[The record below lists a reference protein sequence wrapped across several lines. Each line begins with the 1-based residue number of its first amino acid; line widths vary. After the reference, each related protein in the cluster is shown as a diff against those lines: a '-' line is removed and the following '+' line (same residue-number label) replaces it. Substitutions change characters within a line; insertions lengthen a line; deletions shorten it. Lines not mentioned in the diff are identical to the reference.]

1 MMKEVSR
8 SRVNKGIGI
17 VKKILTILF
26 NCEAWYNITSAE
38 MNLLETVDLMLLRGV
53 LKAPKSTPKE
63 MLFLELGLVPFRE
76 IIRQRRLGFLF
87 YILNQ
92 SKESMI
98 YKVFESQRR
107 NSTPKDWV
115 TTIMSDLNE
124 LNWDIKIED
133 IQQMKKKRFLNIVK
147 RKVQNKSFK
156 DLLKIKEKH
165 SKVKNINHKMLQMQ
179 NYLLPNNLKM
189 KIEDSQLI
197 FKLRCKVTETKINL
211 KGMYDDKWK
220 YSM

>member
-1 MMKEVSR
+1 MS
-8 SRVNKGIGI
+8 
-17 VKKILTILF
+17 
-26 NCEAWYNITSAE
+26 IT
-38 MNLLETVDLMLLRGV
+38 
-53 LKAPKSTPKE
+53 
-63 MLFLELGLVPFRE
+63 
-76 IIRQRRLGFLF
+76 
-87 YILNQ
+87 
-92 SKESMI
+92 
-98 YKVFESQRR
+98 RR

-165 SKVKNINHKMLQMQ
+165 SKVKSINHKMLQMQ

-189 KIEDSQLI
+189 KIDPDSQLI
-197 FKLRCKVTETKINL
+197 FKLRCKVTETKINM
-211 KGMYDDKWK
+211 KGMYDDHGCIACSKETK
-220 YSM
+220 VRNIYCNVMKFYK